1 MNVELVNPMSV
12 FRLFERSDAAR
23 LQPSHWRTPA
33 WAKQLR
39 ARLGDEIRYRRALH
53 EPHQLVD
60 GDLDDLDTAR
70 ADFPAL
76 AGRDANGLEPLPRA

>member
-23 LQPSHWRTPA
+23 LQLSHRRTPV

-39 ARLGDEIRYRRALH
+39 ARLGEQIRSRRALN
-53 EPHQLVD
+53 QLHRLD
-60 GDLDDLDTAR
+60 DRDLDDFDIAR

-76 AGRDANGLEPLPRA
+76 ASRDAKGL